1 MQLRERVKDEAVT
14 TWMKPKLVGE
24 VKFTEWTSAGD
35 MRHPAFLGFRED
47 KNPVEVLLEN
57 EARPP
62 K

>member
-1 MQLRERVKDEAVT
+1 VKDEAVT

-35 MRHPAFLGFRED
+35 MRHPAFFGLRED